1 MQSWLEI
8 DLAAIAANAGR
19 LASLAAPARLCA
31 VVKANAYGH
40 GLAAVS
46 RALAG
51 TAIEGLAF
59 GVFALSEAVS
69 LRDEGIADPVIVL
82 GPVDAADLSEAA
94 RRKLEVALL
103 AAGDARLFARHGVRA
118 HVKVETGTRRFG
130 MSGDEAMRVLNDV
143 ASTGLNLAG
152 IYTHLANAED
162 LDREFTLQQLARLRA
177 VADAANAAGVAHPGP
192 TAPRPLLH
200 MAASAAAMMWPET
213 RLDMVRCGIALY
225 GAWPSPEV
233 HRFMARSAPEMT
245 LTPALRW
252 FAPIAQVKPVGAGE
266 PVGYG
271 CSFTPQRDSSIA
283 VLGVGYAD
291 GLPRSAG
298 NGRFSV
304 RIGDARAPVV
314 GRICMNACMVDVT
327 GLSPTPAPG
336 DAVEIDIE
344 DLAEA
349 AGTINYEILARLG
362 AHLPRKYSA

>member
-8 DLAAIAANAGR
+8 DLAAIAANAR
-19 LASLAAPARLCA
+19 YLASLAGPARLCA

-40 GLAAVS
+40 GLVPVS

-51 TAIEGLAF
+51 AAIRGLAF
-59 GVFALSEAVS
+59 GVFSFSEAVA
-69 LRDEGIADPVIVL
+69 LREEGIAEPIIVL
-82 GPVDAADLSEAA
+82 GPVEGADLPEAA
-94 RRKLEVALL
+94 RRKIEVALI
-103 AAGDARLFARHGVRA
+103 AAEDARLFARHGVRA

-130 MSGDEAMRVLNDV
+130 MSGAAATRLLNDAAV
-143 ASTGLNLAG
+143 TGLHVAG

-162 LDREFTLQQLARLRA
+162 LDREVTLEQLAMLRA
-177 VADAANAAGVAHPGP
+177 VADTCP

-200 MAASAAAMMWPET
+200 AAASAAAMLWPET

-225 GAWPSPEV
+225 GAWPSPQV
-233 HRFMARSAPEMT
+233 RTFIARSAPGVT

-252 FAPIAQVKPVGAGE
+252 LAPIAQVKPVGAGE

-291 GLPRSAG
+291 GLPRAAG

-314 GRICMNACMVDVT
+314 GRICMNACMADVT
-327 GLSPTPAPG
+327 DVSPTPAPG
-336 DAVEIDIE
+336 VAVEIDVE
-344 DLAEA
+344 DLAAA

-362 AHLPRKYSA
+362 AHLPRKYTA